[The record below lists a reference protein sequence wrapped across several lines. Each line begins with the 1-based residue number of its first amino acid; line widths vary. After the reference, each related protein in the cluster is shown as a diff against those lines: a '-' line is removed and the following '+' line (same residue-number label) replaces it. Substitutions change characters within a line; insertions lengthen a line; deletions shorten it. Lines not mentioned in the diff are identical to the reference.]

1 MQEIGCVRHWGS
13 FGVSRTLI
21 CHCTCPRLKVPMA
34 LSDEERRR
42 LEELERELAAAHP
55 DLAWKLQSGFTRSR
69 AGHRVMYGVL
79 VTVAGFAVLVAGI
92 ITDLTI
98 IG

>member
-1 MQEIGCVRHWGS
+1 
-13 FGVSRTLI
+13 
-21 CHCTCPRLKVPMA
+21 MA

-42 LEELERELAAAHP
+42 LEQLEKELAAAHP

-69 AGHRVMYGVL
+69 ARHRVIYGVL

-98 IG
+98 IGVIGFGLMVSGGYWFLEGIHPQK